1 MEWGG
6 GGGGGGVGDRDG
18 EGPGGSKK
26 SKLIP
31 ALPRPMVRA
40 KKEKPARD
48 EAERG
53 GLSEVGQNCRPKS

>member
-6 GGGGGGVGDRDG
+6 GGGEVGDKDG
-18 EGPGGSKK
+18 EGRGGSKK

-40 KKEKPARD
+40 KKEKSARG
-48 EAERG
+48 EAKRG
-53 GLSEVGQNCRPKS
+53 GLSGARQNCHP